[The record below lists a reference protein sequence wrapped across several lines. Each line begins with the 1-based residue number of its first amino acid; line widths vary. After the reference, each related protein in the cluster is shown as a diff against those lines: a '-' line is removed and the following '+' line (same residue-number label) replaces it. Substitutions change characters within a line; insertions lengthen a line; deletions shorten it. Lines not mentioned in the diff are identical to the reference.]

1 MPLAQEIYES
11 LLKDPDLEIGQ
22 NQTREEAA
30 KTEADFRA
38 RQYANNVKALSLA
51 TSPVKKNS
59 IDNLFKFIENSPEK
73 LDIVKALSKEEKD
86 KREYDKALAKYNKT
100 ASKRTNWMIRVFI
113 IMARFIL

>member
-73 LDIVKALSKEEKD
+73 LDIIK
-86 KREYDKALAKYNKT
+86 N
-100 ASKRTNWMIRVFI
+100 
-113 IMARFIL
+113 IL